1 MAFSIYE
8 RCFVYSPTQKDDL
21 IKSRQINS
29 TNKIKLGT
37 VIVNGVPKDYTDMI
51 TDMSKSRYS
60 DAILVAKGD
69 IRRMKFTEPVF

>member
-8 RCFVYSPTQKDDL
+8 RCFVYSPTQKEDL
-21 IKSRQINS
+21 FRFRQTNS
-29 TNKIKLGT
+29 TRQIKLGT

-51 TDMSKSRYS
+51 TDMSRSRYS
-60 DAILVAKGD
+60 DSILIAKGD